1 MQRLKT
7 LALFFGLLSF
17 ISCNPIE
24 YEVFGTIEGTVLDVD
39 TYQPIENVY
48 VTLSPSNKNT
58 MTTSDGKF
66 SFSDLDANQYS
77 ITVQMNG
84 YETNI
89 KTVNVIASETTDVII
104 TMKKKDY

>member
-1 MQRLKT
+1 MKRLKT
-7 LALFFGLLSF
+7 FALFFILLSF

-66 SFSDLDANQYS
+66 SRIYS
-77 ITVQMNG
+77 PQGRQIL
-84 YETNI
+84 
-89 KTVNVIASETTDVII
+89 
-104 TMKKKDY
+104 